1 MQTDTHEHTL
11 SHSLQSQ
18 SVLKTMVEFGEGV
31 VTRKKDKRKKEA
43 GRMRTG
49 EVELSEWLAT
59 GVAKLPCLDI
69 RSNLTENANCRAL
82 SCSLPMRA
90 G

>member
-1 MQTDTHEHTL
+1 MQTDTHEHAL
-11 SHSLQSQ
+11 SLSLQSQ
-18 SVLKTMVEFGEGV
+18 SVRETMVEFGEDV
-31 VTRKKDKRKKEA
+31 VTRKKIRGRKKA
-43 GRMRTG
+43 RRKRTD

-69 RSNLTENANCRAL
+69 RSNFTENANCRAL

-90 G
+90 E